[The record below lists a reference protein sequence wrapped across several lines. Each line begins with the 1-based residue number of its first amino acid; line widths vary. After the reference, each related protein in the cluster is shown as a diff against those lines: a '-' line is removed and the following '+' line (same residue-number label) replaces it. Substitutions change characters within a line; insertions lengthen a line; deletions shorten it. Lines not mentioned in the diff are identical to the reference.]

1 MAGTVESLF
10 LILNGRERESQD
22 DLSWVSVDI
31 VSKSLPP
38 WGNEIS
44 LLRSL
49 LCRFFFFFFR
59 EMLCLD
65 CHAFSKRVLFKLFP
79 QTIGLP
85 WSPGN

>member
-38 WGNEIS
+38 WGKEIS

-49 LCRFFFFFFR
+49 LCRFFFFFL
-59 EMLCLD
+59 EKCY
-65 CHAFSKRVLFKLFP
+65 A
-79 QTIGLP
+79 
-85 WSPGN
+85 